1 MRDQYSI
8 PLGSLS
14 PTMNSVTKPCVT
26 NIAGLARVCLFLT
39 GCRCTFRRNI
49 EGIAHGMTH
58 LGNMHLIH
66 RDLAARNVLVG
77 DGVCKVADFGL
88 SHIVQSN
95 AVPDENSVSA
105 QPRQKRGSVLSD
117 VSSADDVYQSTGG
130 AIAVRW
136 TAPESM
142 ETRIFTHAS
151 DMWSYGIVMV
161 ELLTDVRCSFSYRV
175 YLTKDVIGAHTC

>member
-1 MRDQYSI
+1 
-8 PLGSLS
+8 
-14 PTMNSVTKPCVT
+14 
-26 NIAGLARVCLFLT
+26 
-39 GCRCTFRRNI
+39 
-49 EGIAHGMTH
+49 
-58 LGNMHLIH
+58 
-66 RDLAARNVLVG
+66 
-77 DGVCKVADFGL
+77 
-88 SHIVQSN
+88 VQSN